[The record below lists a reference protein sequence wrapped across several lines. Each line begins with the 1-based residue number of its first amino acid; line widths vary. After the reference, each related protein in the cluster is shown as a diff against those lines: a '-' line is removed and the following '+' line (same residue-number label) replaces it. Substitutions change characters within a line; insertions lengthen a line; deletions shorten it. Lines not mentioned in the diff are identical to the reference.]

1 MTMSPSEREKLEV
14 LNGDRGTKQDA
25 ALRIKHAQAL
35 LQGLPVEPTGNAAND
50 IRALYAAINA
60 LRVVLR

>member
-1 MTMSPSEREKLEV
+1 MTMTPNEREKLEV
-14 LNGDRGTKQDA
+14 LNGDRGNKLDA

-35 LQGLPVEPTGNAAND
+35 LQSLPVDPTGNTTND